1 MPVTIY
7 KKAGPSGRV
16 LKVELEARGYNG
28 PEIHWGRMTMNKR
41 EALIRL
47 NEEGVPTPKL
57 YLNHIPDDAFPIVG
71 RRDFHAHQSGM
82 FICTTPAEYART
94 RRLKRPPTHYLE
106 WIDPPL
112 REFRV
117 HVAFN
122 KVLKLMDRATGW
134 YPGSGPAPA
143 FDHKVTL
150 RQVALDAVE
159 ALGMDFGAVDILWTE
174 KRSNGTEDKG
184 FMVLEVNSG
193 PDLKRSED
201 TRERYIRAFMELY
214 DEYPE
219 DPWLQDKRQ
228 LLHRIRW

>member
-7 KKAGPSGRV
+7 RKAGPSGKL
-16 LKVELEARGYNG
+16 LKEELERRDYNG

-41 EALIRL
+41 EALQAL
-47 NEEGVPTPKL
+47 ECAGVPTPEIF
-57 YLNHIPDDAFPIVG
+57 IPGSHEPFDEDFPVVG
-71 RRDFHAHQSGM
+71 RRDYHAHQSGM
-82 FICTTPAEYART
+82 FICENWKDYQRT
-94 RRLKRPPTHYLE
+94 RRFKNPPTHYLE

-117 HVAFN
+117 HVAFG

-150 RQVALDAVE
+150 RQIALDAVE

-174 KRSNGTEDKG
+174 EKG

-193 PDLKRSED
+193 PDLKRSAD
-201 TRERYIRAFMELY
+201 TLHRYVNAFMELCDKY
-214 DEYPE
+214 PEYP
-219 DPWLQDKRQ
+219 W
-228 LLHRIRW
+228 